1 MELSARVV
9 VPRPIPL
16 TQALICLLPSCR
28 VPRSLSLP
36 LAPESPS
43 CTHMV
48 SHIALPYLPFCGGHP
63 LTCLCMS
70 WPGTLDP
77 FHALPAAIR
86 TLHLPAALP
95 QLGWARRQL

>member
-28 VPRSLSLP
+28 VPPSLSLP
-36 LAPESPS
+36 LAPKSPG

-48 SHIALPYLPFCGGHP
+48 TLPC
-63 LTCLCMS
+63 LTSLS
-70 WPGTLDP
+70 VGATPSLV
-77 FHALPAAIR
+77 FA
-86 TLHLPAALP
+86 
-95 QLGWARRQL
+95 